1 MATMKPVSD
10 KGLQVLNILQADPDG
25 NYTAADIAE
34 KLGYEKKT
42 VDGVITAGLI
52 RNKNLVERVEAEMEL
67 PDSTHKAIKLI
78 KLTDA
83 GMNYDHDKVTAEYEA
98 AIAAEKA
105 AKSAE

>member
-1 MATMKPVSD
+1 MVLKPISE
-10 KGLQVLNILQADPDG
+10 KSLTVLNYLKNIGDA
-25 NYTAADIAE
+25 NVTAADIAE
-34 KLGYEKKT
+34 ALGLEKKT

-67 PDSTHKAIKLI
+67 ADGTHKAIKLI

-83 GMNYDHDKVTAEYEA
+83 GKNYDHAAVTAAYEA
-98 AIAAEKA
+98 EQAA